1 MSARRRSSKF
11 IVDETK
17 NSIKKK
23 TFNEENFFKKMN
35 ANLKI
40 KPV

>member
-17 NSIKKK
+17 NSMLKK
-23 TFNEENFFKKMN
+23 TCNEENFLKKIN